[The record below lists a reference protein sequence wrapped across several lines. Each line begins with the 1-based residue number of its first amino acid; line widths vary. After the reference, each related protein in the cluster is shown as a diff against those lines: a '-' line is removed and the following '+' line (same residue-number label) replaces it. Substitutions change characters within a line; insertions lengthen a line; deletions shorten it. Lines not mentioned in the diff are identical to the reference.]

1 MKREIGWVDDKVIV
15 WHCDWVAGGSLNNG
29 LFTPREALH
38 KQVAFCPIRLGKDE
52 LRSETGLDA
61 SGLHF
66 FQCYKTLMQLN
77 SRSCTLGP
85 IRPQKPPSPSPSH
98 PTKTRKRK
106 RNPRA
111 PHLMR
116 FRSLYPLR
124 KKNQIPINSTLCR
137 TGKGKGCH
145 ADPGNAIKI
154 LNHRSRLRRTCFIK
168 STCLAAVWCQR
179 YVIACVAVRT

>member
-1 MKREIGWVDDKVIV
+1 MLRRPNVMKREIGWVDDKVIV
-15 WHCDWVAGGSLNNG
+15 WHCDWVAGGSLMNG

-124 KKNQIPINSTLCR
+124 KKKPNTDKLHAMQNRKGQRIPSWPR
-137 TGKGKGCH
+137 KCH
-145 ADPGNAIKI
+145 QNVKP
-154 LNHRSRLRRTCFIK
+154 
-168 STCLAAVWCQR
+168 
-179 YVIACVAVRT
+179 

>member
-1 MKREIGWVDDKVIV
+1 MRPSQHCDMLRRPNVMKREIGWVDDKVIV
-15 WHCDWVAGGSLNNG
+15 WHCDWVAGGSLMNG

-124 KKNQIPINSTLCR
+124 KKKPNTDKLHAMQNRKGQRIPSWPR
-137 TGKGKGCH
+137 KCH
-145 ADPGNAIKI
+145 QNVKP
-154 LNHRSRLRRTCFIK
+154 
-168 STCLAAVWCQR
+168 
-179 YVIACVAVRT
+179 